1 MSSLGGD
8 DDDDDAMDSFL
19 ILPLLPICFFLPVSF
34 LPLSLLP
41 VPFFGDGG
49 DRRMGTGTGG
59 LGLLPF
65 IACTKVG
72 V

>member
-19 ILPLLPICFFLPVSF
+19 PLLPFFFFLPVSLV
-34 LPLSLLP
+34 LPLLP
-41 VPFFGDGG
+41 VPYFGVGG
-49 DRRMGTGTGG
+49 DRRRGPGTGG

>member
-19 ILPLLPICFFLPVSF
+19 ILPLLPFFFFLPVSF
-34 LPLSLLP
+34 LPLLP
-41 VPFFGDGG
+41 VPFFGVGG
-49 DRRMGTGTGG
+49 DRRKGPGTGG

>member
-19 ILPLLPICFFLPVSF
+19 PLLPFFFFLPVSLV
-34 LPLSLLP
+34 LPLLP
-41 VPFFGDGG
+41 VPFLSVFGG
-49 DRRMGTGTGG
+49 DRRTGPGTGG